1 MAQQRNLVM
10 GNGRHYSKATGWIGT
25 YTFSDIETAWL
36 AMMGHIVIPEDG
48 HIDQVGKARE
58 VEKSGP
64 AKKSCYG

>member
-1 MAQQRNLVM
+1 MIHAFL
-10 GNGRHYSKATGWIGT
+10 I
-25 YTFSDIETAWL
+25 AWL

-64 AKKSCYG
+64 AKKSCYGQWEAL